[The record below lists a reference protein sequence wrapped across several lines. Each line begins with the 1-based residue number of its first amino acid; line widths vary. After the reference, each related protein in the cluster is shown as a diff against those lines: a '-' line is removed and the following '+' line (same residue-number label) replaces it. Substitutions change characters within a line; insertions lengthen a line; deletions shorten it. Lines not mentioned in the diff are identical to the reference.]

1 MSKPYITVPIPKDY
15 EAWKENRM
23 LGIGG
28 SDAAAAL
35 GMSPWKSQFTLWCE
49 KTRREVNDEDNESMR
64 IGRDLEEYVAD
75 RFCEATGKK
84 VRKSKYSFQ
93 SKKYPFMLANV
104 DRFIVGEDAGLECKT
119 TSALTR
125 TKYDKGDIPIQY
137 YLQCMHYMAVTGK
150 KKWYIAVLVL
160 GVGFYWFEV
169 ERNEEEIKILCE
181 KEQEFWGYVLE
192 DRNPP
197 IDGSDSTSESLKHL
211 YPQAQESF
219 SCELFEVDNMIE
231 RYEEV
236 KKLIKKLDKE
246 KKEIENLLKK
256 ELGECSIGYTEK
268 NKVQWKNSVTT
279 RIDLDELKREYPD
292 VYYDCLRES
301 SSRRFSIRKVEEV

>member
-1 MSKPYITVPIPKDY
+1 MSSPYIRHAIQ
-15 EAWKENRM
+15 ENRDEWLEHRM
-23 LGIGG
+23 NFIGG

-84 VRKSKYSFQ
+84 VRKSKYSYQ
-93 SKKYPFMLANV
+93 SKEYPFMHANV
-104 DRFIVGEDAGLECKT
+104 DRLVIGEDAGLECKT

-150 KKWYIAVLVL
+150 KKWYIAVLVM

-197 IDGSDSTSESLKHL
+197 IDGSDSTTESLKHL